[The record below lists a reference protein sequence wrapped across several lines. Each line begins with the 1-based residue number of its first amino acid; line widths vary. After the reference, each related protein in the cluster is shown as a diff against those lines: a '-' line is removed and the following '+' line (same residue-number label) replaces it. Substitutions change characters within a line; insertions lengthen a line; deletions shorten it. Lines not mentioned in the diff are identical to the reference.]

1 MSARKPCINVQT
13 TTYSGKEQS
22 PLRFGLS
29 AEGYD
34 INTIMQG
41 YDKMDWMVKTK
52 NNKKVW
58 VRQMPSLI
66 KKLYH
71 EEPVVVEEKNEV
83 VSENKIV
90 INVCTEPVEEKS
102 SDNNVIDDNPVQQPE
117 QPEQPEQPKPEII
130 KPNVQEKKVTD
141 YNLFLTHRLI
151 ELKRDNKSKANKEHF
166 AAAIAEWK
174 ELKNKPDDLKEILS
188 RIKNQI

>member
-71 EEPVVVEEKNEV
+71 EEPVVEEKNEV
-83 VSENKIV
+83 VSENKII
-90 INVCTEPVEEKS
+90 INICNETPVDTIQEIS
-102 SDNNVIDDNPVQQPE
+102 SDNDIIDDNPI
-117 QPEQPEQPKPEII
+117 QPEQPKPEII
-130 KPNVQEKKVTD
+130 KPIVQEKKITD

-174 ELKNKPDDLKEILS
+174 ELKNKPDDLKEILD
-188 RIKNQI
+188 RIKNQT